1 MAVATIAA
9 LPLFVLENPNSF
21 GSATSAAGATETS
34 LVATTANIS
43 APAISENS
51 ESDDSTLLVQKTSSN
66 QADETQALLIL
77 AEAKARR
84 ILENAVAAK
93 QEQELSV
100 FETAEVV
107 SAERAE
113 ELANARIEYIEA
125 QGSASPTTLP
135 PYVPPAANG
144 PTEEQWYNLRRCE
157 STNNYQAISPSGT
170 YRGAYQFSQAT
181 WDFISGISAHVE
193 VHHLFGMDPIDAAP
207 ADQDLMALTLYNYW
221 GRGQWPECGRFL
233 P

>member
-1 MAVATIAA
+1 MCIRDSAIRGERDGALEAETTIERWRIVVVAVATIAA

-21 GSATSAAGATETS
+21 GSATSVAGATETS
-34 LVATTANIS
+34 LVAATANVS

-51 ESDDSTLLVQKTSSN
+51 ESDDSTLLVQSTSSN

-77 AEAKARR
+77 AEAKAQR

-113 ELANARIEYIEA
+113 ELANARTEYIEA

-135 PYVPPAANG
+135 PYVPPAPNG
-144 PTEEQWYNLRRCE
+144 PTEEQWHNLRRCE

-170 YRGAYQFSQAT
+170 YRGAYQFLSL
-181 WDFISGISAHVE
+181 IHI
-193 VHHLFGMDPIDAAP
+193 
-207 ADQDLMALTLYNYW
+207 
-221 GRGQWPECGRFL
+221 
-233 P
+233 